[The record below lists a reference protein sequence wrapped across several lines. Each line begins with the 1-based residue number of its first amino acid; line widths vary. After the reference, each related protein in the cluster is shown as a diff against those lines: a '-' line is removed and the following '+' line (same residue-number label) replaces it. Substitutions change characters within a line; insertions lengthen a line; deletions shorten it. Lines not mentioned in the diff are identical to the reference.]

1 MKFEN
6 QLDAKINA
14 MKNEVVVTNNFTY
27 SVYNVVLSTVT
38 NGHIHPVYL
47 CGKIDEIKPGE
58 TLTVQLSNSQ
68 TVNWVDD
75 LTSIGF
81 TNLEASTFS
90 NLWGKPFLEYSNAND
105 WVNLIYRI
113 PQEELEKMIT
123 LKFNPTPKKIIRAL
137 YVLVFL

>member
-1 MKFEN
+1 M
-6 QLDAKINA
+6 
-14 MKNEVVVTNNFTY
+14 
-27 SVYNVVLSTVT
+27 
-38 NGHIHPVYL
+38 
-47 CGKIDEIKPGE
+47 
-58 TLTVQLSNSQ
+58 SNSFFCLDIGD
-68 TVNWVDD
+68 TYIKAIDANMVNNLVN

-113 PQEELEKMIT
+113 PQDELEKMIT

-137 YVLVFL
+137 YVLVIL